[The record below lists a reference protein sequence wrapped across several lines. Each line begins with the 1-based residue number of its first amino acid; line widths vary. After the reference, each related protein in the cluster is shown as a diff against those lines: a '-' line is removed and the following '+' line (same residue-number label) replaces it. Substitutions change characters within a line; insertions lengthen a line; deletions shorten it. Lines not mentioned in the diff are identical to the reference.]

1 MIGRQL
7 LLGAIEGRSPT
18 QMMAGVA
25 SDKAYTAGKDLIE
38 DVLFNHKKKL
48 EDKIGGFN
56 KHLDTQIMKHK
67 TRYAEEINVQN
78 KHKIDDVKGLDAAY
92 SNVNGITR
100 IGNTLYIGGTGAKTG
115 LGHKVNDVIAD
126 LFFIPTHNVQ
136 LSERYKDT
144 MEELRKNPDVNRL
157 VGHSLG
163 SSVVQEINNRHG
175 NKYATTVYSSPF
187 VSGSNQQ
194 KNPRYLRFRNRG
206 DPIAMFDDA
215 AITGEIESNN
225 LLDKHSFNNWEGNG
239 LTSINPTTDISNGFN
254 PNSTPEQ

>member
-7 LLGAIEGRSPT
+7 LLGAIEGRTPT

-38 DVLFNHKKKL
+38 DVFFNHKKTL

-56 KHLDTQIMKHK
+56 KHFDKQIMKHK

-78 KHKIDDVKGLDAAY
+78 KNKIDDVKGLDAAY
-92 SNVNGITR
+92 SNVNGITK

-115 LGHKVNDVIAD
+115 LNHKVNDVIAD
-126 LFFIPTHNVQ
+126 LFLIPTHNVQ
-136 LSERYKDT
+136 LSERYKDA
-144 MEELRKNPDVNRL
+144 MEELRKNPDVDRL

-175 NKYATTVYSSPF
+175 NKYASTVYSSPF
-187 VSGSNQQ
+187 VSGINQQ
-194 KNPRYLRFRNRG
+194 KNPRHLRFRNRG

-225 LLDKHSFNNWEGNG
+225 LLDKHSFNNWTGQGMTE
-239 LTSINPTTDISNGFN
+239 INPTTDISNGFN
-254 PNSTPEQ
+254 PNDNSG

>member
-7 LLGAIEGRSPT
+7 LLGAIEGRTPT

-25 SDKAYTAGKDLIE
+25 SDKAYTAGKDLRE
-38 DVLFNHKKKL
+38 DVFFNHKQTL

-56 KHLDTQIMKHK
+56 KHFDKQIMKHK

-78 KHKIDDVKGLDAAY
+78 KTKSMMSRGLDAAY

-115 LGHKVNDVIAD
+115 LNHKVNDVVAD

-136 LSERYKDT
+136 LSE
-144 MEELRKNPDVNRL
+144 MEELRKNPDVNRI
-157 VGHSLG
+157 VRHSLG

-175 NKYATTVYSSPF
+175 NKSASTVYSSPF
-187 VSGSNQQ
+187 VSGINQQ
-194 KNPRYLRFRNRG
+194 KNPRHLR
-206 DPIAMFDDA
+206 
-215 AITGEIESNN
+215 
-225 LLDKHSFNNWEGNG
+225 
-239 LTSINPTTDISNGFN
+239 
-254 PNSTPEQ
+254 